1 MGGAIQEK
9 QKGRLTHSKDPLLAA
24 KREGRSF
31 ATDDF
36 VADDR
41 DLQADLLV
49 QILPDHCL
57 QKLLGL
63 PWDSIDEMEPEEVLR
78 LFRLKARARHYSAA
92 EMSRF

>member
-1 MGGAIQEK
+1 MGAVIQEK

-24 KREGRSF
+24 KREGHSL

-63 PWDSIDEMEPEEVLR
+63 PWDSIDEMEPEEVLQ
-78 LFRLKARARHYSAA
+78 LFQTQGKGPTLFHNRNV
-92 EMSRF
+92 